1 MGTDPRLYRQFLV
14 DAVREGRMPIL
25 AAKYHLSVSTA
36 YRMRKKALLDGALTR
51 LGECAF
57 TAGPKYA
64 HFVDGIDSGLW
75 GESDTFKLSQPG
87 LSAESQGRA
96 PETVRLASGWVHT
109 GACCT
114 WVILPPIPPALA
126 ARTQP
131 FGNGTYRYQEKSH
144 HGTAQFYAGK
154 NGASVVLH
162 LVNRDYPDGLESQVP
177 RFQNAEAREW
187 IQELLTAYP
196 GLKVVNRP
204 IWHADPKAHESQTP
218 LPSGE
223 LTKRVLGVEQV
234 ARERVGPATET
245 NNSPPGPSLETAG
258 IEEARAIA
266 QAPFALADLRR
277 DLLAL
282 KETVDGLGNAMRDLV
297 GILKPKPEATQ
308 PEKPFDADARRSYG

>member
-1 MGTDPRLYRQFLV
+1 
-14 DAVREGRMPIL
+14 MPTL
-25 AAKYHLSVSTA
+25 AARYGISVSTA
-36 YRMRKKALLDGALTR
+36 YRLRKKALHDGALTR

-57 TAGPKYA
+57 TVGPKYA
-64 HFVDGIDSGLW
+64 YFVDGIDTGLW
-75 GESDTFKLSQPG
+75 GENVATPVSQSG
-87 LSAESQGRA
+87 LSRESQGRA

-162 LVNRDYPDGLESQVP
+162 LVNRSYPDGLESQVP

-187 IQELLTAYP
+187 IQELLAAYP

-204 IWHADPKAHESQTP
+204 IWHADPKAHESHTP

-223 LTKRVLGVEQV
+223 LAKRILGVEQV
-234 ARERVGPATET
+234 ARERVGPATEI

-258 IEEARAIA
+258 IDEARAIA
-266 QAPFALADLRR
+266 QAPFVLEDLRH
-277 DLLAL
+277 DLAAL
-282 KETVDGLGNAMRDLV
+282 KGTVDGLGNAMRELV
-297 GILKPKPEATQ
+297 GILKPKPEET
-308 PEKPFDADARRSYG
+308 PPPPKEPDWRGYG